1 MTDEQTQPPII
12 NQLSTIHEQ
21 VRALVEKRL
30 EGKYRVT
37 LIEGHTESR
46 YGQPLA
52 TQGEID
58 PSRIDYILVFTDVS
72 FEVEAVQAAVIH
84 FPNQASARVHLL
96 ADGRLHIEMVT
107 TTEQV
112 AGGWIARE
120 ERG

>member
-1 MTDEQTQPPII
+1 MTDEQVPPII

-21 VRALVEKRL
+21 VRALVETRL

-37 LIEGHTESR
+37 KIEGHTESH
-46 YGQPLA
+46 YMQSLA
-52 TQGEID
+52 SQGEID
-58 PSRIDYILVFTDVS
+58 PSRVDYILGFTDVS
-72 FEVEAVQAAVIH
+72 FEVEAVQVSVIH
-84 FPNQASARVHLL
+84 FPHQASARVRLL

-107 TTEQV
+107 VTEQV